1 MYISNQLTL
10 KFKKGL
16 CNQVII
22 LLHSLNEF
30 SLIYKQQKITQV
42 LNEIAQTGMFPLYIM
57 FCIIG
62 RQYGCFE
69 SFPFVQIFLFSSAR
83 SRDFDG
89 MLSAGLP
96 VSMYTTTTPI
106 DMF

>member
-1 MYISNQLTL
+1 MKFMYITNQLTL

-42 LNEIAQTGMFPLYIM
+42 LNEIAQTGMFPL
-57 FCIIG
+57 
-62 RQYGCFE
+62 
-69 SFPFVQIFLFSSAR
+69 
-83 SRDFDG
+83 
-89 MLSAGLP
+89 
-96 VSMYTTTTPI
+96 
-106 DMF
+106 